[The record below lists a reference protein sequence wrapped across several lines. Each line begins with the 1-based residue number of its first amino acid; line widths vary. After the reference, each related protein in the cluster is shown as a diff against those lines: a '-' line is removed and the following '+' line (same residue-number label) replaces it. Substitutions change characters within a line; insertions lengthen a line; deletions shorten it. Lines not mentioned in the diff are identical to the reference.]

1 MVAAPAIQSEKSD
14 PGSWSASGDWTL
26 AQSHAIESL
35 LGTLQGAG
43 HSLDAS
49 AIGRL
54 DTDGALLLLEAAHR
68 LGVQG
73 QQLRLRQDHAGLVDA
88 VRRIEAEEEP
98 EVPTREA
105 GWRVVLAHI
114 GRAMETI
121 LLQLRDLVAF
131 FGLVLVALLRTLL
144 NPRRLRLT
152 ATAHHMEQSG
162 IDAVPLVVV
171 LSFLVG
177 AVIAFLG
184 ATVMRDFGAELFVVE
199 LVSFAFLREFGTLLT
214 AILLAGRT
222 ASALT
227 AQIGTMKGREE
238 IDAIR
243 TMGLDVIDL
252 LVVPR
257 VIALLVMLP
266 ILAFFAM
273 LAGIAGGMLV
283 ASLSLGIPADL
294 FITRLQDTIQLRHF
308 GVGMSKAPVFAMV
321 IALVGCLEGFK
332 VAGTAQSVGERT
344 TSSVVQ
350 CISLVIVINAIAA
363 VFFLEVGL

>member
-1 MVAAPAIQSEKSD
+1 MAVAPAIQSEQSD
-14 PGSWSASGDWTL
+14 PGSWRASGDWIL
-26 AQSHAIESL
+26 AQSPAIEAL
-35 LGTLQGAG
+35 LATLQGPART
-43 HSLDAS
+43 LDAS
-49 AIGRL
+49 AIGKL
-54 DTDGALLLLEAAHR
+54 DTDGALMLLEAAQR
-68 LGVQG
+68 LGVEG
-73 QQLRLRQDHAGLVDA
+73 HGVRLRGDHARLVDA
-88 VRRIEAEEEP
+88 VRRIEAGEAPEAAAREP
-98 EVPTREA
+98 
-105 GWRVVLAHI
+105 GWRAVLGHI
-114 GRAMETI
+114 GRAVETI
-121 LLQLRDLVAF
+121 LRQLRDLVAF

-144 NPRRLRLT
+144 RPDRLRLT
-152 ATAHHMEQSG
+152 ATVHHMEQSG

-222 ASALT
+222 ASAFT

-243 TMGLDVIDL
+243 TMGLDVVDL

-266 ILAFFAM
+266 ILAFLAM
-273 LAGIAGGMLV
+273 LAGIAGGMVV
-283 ASLSLGIPADL
+283 ASVNLGIPVDL
-294 FITRLQDTIQLRHF
+294 FIARLQETIQLRHF
-308 GVGMSKAPVFAMV
+308 LVGMSKAPVFALV

-350 CISLVIVINAIAA
+350 SISLVIVLNAIAA

>member
-1 MVAAPAIQSEKSD
+1 MVAAPAIQSEKTD
-14 PGSWSASGDWTL
+14 PGNWSASGDWTL
-26 AQSHAIESL
+26 SQTPAIEGL
-35 LGTLQGAG
+35 LAMLQGAAR
-43 HSLDAS
+43 SLDAS
-49 AIGRL
+49 AIERL
-54 DTDGALLLLEAAHR
+54 DTDGALMLLEAAQR
-68 LGVQG
+68 LGVEG
-73 QQLRLRQDHAGLVDA
+73 QHLRLREDHARLVDA
-88 VRRIEAEEEP
+88 VRSIEVEKAPEAALSEP
-98 EVPTREA
+98 S
-105 GWRVVLAHI
+105 WRLLLAHI
-114 GRAMETI
+114 GRAMVTI
-121 LLQLRDLVAF
+121 LQQLRDLVAF
-131 FGLVLVALLRTLL
+131 FGLVLVALLRTIIK
-144 NPRRLRLT
+144 PGRLRLT
-152 ATAHHMEQSG
+152 ATIYHMEHTG

-222 ASALT
+222 ASAFT

-257 VIALLVMLP
+257 VIALLIMLP
-266 ILAFFAM
+266 ILAFLAM

-283 ASLSLGIPADL
+283 ASVSLDIPVDL
-294 FITRLQDTIQLRHF
+294 FITRLQESIEVRHF
-308 GVGMSKAPVFAMV
+308 LVGMSKAPVFALV

-350 CISLVIVINAIAA
+350 CIALVIVINAIAA
-363 VFFLEVGL
+363 VFFLETGL

>member
-1 MVAAPAIQSEKSD
+1 MAPTPAIHSEQSD
-14 PGSWSASGDWTL
+14 PGCWRASGDWVL
-26 AQSHAIESL
+26 AQSPAIESL
-35 LGTLQGAG
+35 LTTLRGPART
-43 HSLDAS
+43 LDAS
-49 AIGRL
+49 TIGQL
-54 DTDGALLLLEAAHR
+54 DTDGALMLLEAAHR
-68 LGVQG
+68 LGIDGEGV
-73 QQLRLRQDHAGLVDA
+73 RTRDDHARLIEA
-88 VRRIEAEEEP
+88 VRRAEDGDVHEAAAREP
-98 EVPTREA
+98 
-105 GWRVVLAHI
+105 GWRALLGHVGLAV
-114 GRAMETI
+114 ETI

-131 FGLVLVALLRTLL
+131 FGLVLVALFRTLL
-144 NPRRLRLT
+144 KPSRLRLT
-152 ATAHHMEQSG
+152 STVHHMEQSG

-222 ASALT
+222 ASAFT

-243 TMGLDVIDL
+243 TMGLDVVDL

-257 VIALLVMLP
+257 VIALLIMLP
-266 ILAFFAM
+266 ILAFLAM
-273 LAGIAGGMLV
+273 LSGIAGGMMV
-283 ASLSLGIPADL
+283 ASMNLGIPVDL
-294 FITRLQDTIQLRHF
+294 FLTRLQETIQLRHF
-308 GVGMSKAPVFAMV
+308 LVGMSKAPVFAMV

-332 VAGTAQSVGERT
+332 VVGTAQSVGERT

-350 CISLVIVINAIAA
+350 CISLVIVLNAIAA

>member
-1 MVAAPAIQSEKSD
+1 MAAAPAIQSNKSD

-26 AQSHAIESL
+26 AQTQAIEDI
-35 LGTLQGAG
+35 LGKLQGAAR
-43 HSLDAS
+43 SLDAS

-54 DTDGALLLLEAAHR
+54 DTDGALMLLEAAQR
-68 LGVQG
+68 LGVESP
-73 QQLRLRQDHAGLVDA
+73 QLRMRDDHLSLVDA
-88 VRRIEAEEEP
+88 VRRIAVEQVPPAVPREP
-98 EVPTREA
+98 
-105 GWRVVLAHI
+105 GWRRVLTHI
-114 GRAMETI
+114 GSAVETI
-121 LLQLRDLVAF
+121 LMQLRDLIAF
-131 FGLVLVALLRTLL
+131 FGLVLLALLRTILK
-144 NPRRLRLT
+144 PARLRLT
-152 ATAHHMEQSG
+152 ATVYHMEQSG

-184 ATVMRDFGAELFVVE
+184 ASVMRDFGAELFVVE

-222 ASALT
+222 ASAFT

-257 VIALLVMLP
+257 VIALLLMLP
-266 ILAFFAM
+266 ILAFLAM
-273 LAGIAGGMLV
+273 LSGIAGGMLV
-283 ASLSLGIPADL
+283 ASVNLDIPADL
-294 FITRLQDTIQLRHF
+294 FLTRLQDSIELRHF
-308 GVGMSKAPVFAMV
+308 LVGMSKAPVFAMV

-363 VFFLEVGL
+363 VFFLEAGL

>member
-1 MVAAPAIQSEKSD
+1 MAAAPAIHSEKTD

-26 AQSHAIESL
+26 AQTQAIEDL
-35 LGTLQGAG
+35 LGMLQGAA

-54 DTDGALLLLEAAHR
+54 DTDGALMLLEAAQR
-68 LGVQG
+68 LGVESP
-73 QQLRLRQDHAGLVDA
+73 QLRLRDDHLRLVDA
-88 VRRIEAEEEP
+88 VRRIAAEQVPQAVPREP
-98 EVPTREA
+98 
-105 GWRVVLAHI
+105 GWRLVLAHV

-121 LLQLRDLVAF
+121 LTQLRDLIAF
-131 FGLVLVALLRTLL
+131 FGLVLVALLRTILR
-144 NPRRLRLT
+144 PGRLRLT
-152 ATAHHMEQSG
+152 ATVYHMEQSG

-222 ASALT
+222 ASAFT

-257 VIALLVMLP
+257 VIALLLMLP
-266 ILAFFAM
+266 ILAFLAM
-273 LAGIAGGMLV
+273 LSGIAGGMLV
-283 ASLSLGIPADL
+283 ASVNLDIPVDL
-294 FITRLQDTIQLRHF
+294 FLTRLQDSIQLRHF
-308 GVGMSKAPVFAMV
+308 LVGMSKAPVFALV

-350 CISLVIVINAIAA
+350 CIALVIVINAIAA

>member
-1 MVAAPAIQSEKSD
+1 MVAAPAIQSEKTD

-26 AQSHAIESL
+26 SQISATEDL
-35 LGTLQGAG
+35 LAMLQGAAR
-43 HSLDAS
+43 SLDAS
-49 AIGRL
+49 TIGRL
-54 DTDGALLLLEAAHR
+54 DTDGALMLLEAARR
-68 LGVQG
+68 LGVESQH
-73 QQLRLRQDHAGLVDA
+73 LRLREDHAKLVDA
-88 VRRIEAEEEP
+88 VRLVAAEEAPQAVPREP
-98 EVPTREA
+98 
-105 GWRVVLAHI
+105 GWRLLLAHI
-114 GRAMETI
+114 GRAMEII
-121 LLQLRDLVAF
+121 LQQLRDLIAF
-131 FGLVLVALLRTLL
+131 FGLVLAALLRTILK
-144 NPRRLRLT
+144 PGRLRLT
-152 ATAHHMEQSG
+152 ATVYHMEHSG

-222 ASALT
+222 ASAFT

-257 VIALLVMLP
+257 VIALLIMLP
-266 ILAFFAM
+266 ILAFLAM

-283 ASLSLGIPADL
+283 ASVNLDIPVDL
-294 FITRLQDTIQLRHF
+294 FLTRLQESIEVRHF
-308 GVGMSKAPVFAMV
+308 LVGMSKAPVFALV

-350 CISLVIVINAIAA
+350 CIALVIVINAIAA
-363 VFFLEVGL
+363 VFFLEAGL